1 AVVPS
6 TYNRFESAGQT
17 HVAYGKNSS
26 EWCANCHTS
35 MLENGYTSGMKG
47 LVHPA
52 GNNAK
57 LPPIIVTNYNAYVSS
72 GVMTNTD
79 PTRAYSTLV
88 PFELGTND
96 YTVLAGLAVN
106 TDTKDQSATATS
118 NVTCFSCHRAHAT
131 AFESMTRTYLGN
143 EFITISDA
151 SSVAIYD
158 P

>member
-1 AVVPS
+1 
-6 TYNRFESAGQT
+6 T
-17 HVAYGKNSS
+17 K
-26 EWCANCHTS
+26 
-35 MLENGYTSGMKG
+35 
-47 LVHPA
+47 
-52 GNNAK
+52 
-57 LPPIIVTNYNAYVSS
+57 
-72 GVMTNTD
+72 
-79 PTRAYSTLV
+79 AYSTLV
-88 PFELGTND
+88 PFELGTAD

-158 P
+158 GSTTENKINTAYTQAEQQRAYGERPATWFGPYSRNQCNKCHAKD